1 VNAVV
6 LLVLAWI
13 GFLSFIVVRVIPQ
26 RRESRSHLPGLSPL
40 PEKRVIA
47 SRAAAFHGRPV
58 APRGRGIAAQRRLNT
73 LLSLLGATCLMFVV
87 AMGTGHRVVWAAFAV
102 SGTLTTLFIVA
113 LYQRAQARRA
123 QYVERL
129 WEKGSRDEL
138 GHNKVMSL
146 EEARKRAE
154 QIADPVF
161 VPASYGRQ
169 RRIS

>member
-1 VNAVV
+1 MNVVV
-6 LLVLAWI
+6 LLVLAWA
-13 GFLSFIVVRVIPQ
+13 GFVAYIVTRVLPQ
-26 RRESRSHLPGLSPL
+26 RRDSRSHLPGLSAL

-47 SRAAAFHGRPV
+47 SRAAAYHGRPV
-58 APRGRGIAAQRRLNT
+58 VARRRGIAARRRLNT
-73 LLSLLGATCLMFVV
+73 LLSLFASTLLIFVV
-87 AMGTGHRVVWAAFAV
+87 ALVTSHRAVWAAFAV

-113 LYQRAQARRA
+113 LYQRTQVRRA

-129 WEKGSRDEL
+129 WEKGRHDEL

-146 EEARKRAE
+146 EEARHRAE